1 MYIKQWMP
9 SPLKNK
15 KYRVI
20 LSNDKHVD
28 FGSKMYQQ
36 YRDSSP
42 LRLYSS
48 MDHRDKTRRAHYYS
62 RHNIDY
68 PEFSA
73 DWLSKRFL
81 WR

>member
-1 MYIKQWMP
+1 MYIKQWLP

-20 LSNDKHVD
+20 LSNGKHID
-28 FGSKMYQQ
+28 FGDKRYQQ

-42 LRLYSS
+42 LRLYSA
-48 MDHRDKTRRAHYYS
+48 MDHRDNARQAHYYL

-81 WR
+81 W